1 MSYDKEGDFY
11 TCKAG
16 RPLLFTGYRT
26 HKRKGGF
33 SSQSKI
39 YTCETCTGCTHLGT
53 CYKGKYSKQIQVN
66 ENFDK
71 YRKRSLANVT
81 SQYGTVLRV
90 NRSIQAEGVFGV
102 LKENM
107 QFTRFL
113 TRGETNVRTEMLLL
127 ALGFNINKLHNRI
140 QNGRLGQHLFPLQ
153 KAG

>member
-1 MSYDKEGDFY
+1 
-11 TCKAG
+11 
-16 RPLLFTGYRT
+16 
-26 HKRKGGF
+26 
-33 SSQSKI
+33 
-39 YTCETCTGCTHLGT
+39 
-53 CYKGKYSKQIQVN
+53 VN

-140 QNGRLGQHLFPLQ
+140 QNGRLGQHLFPL
-153 KAG
+153 KEAG